1 MYKDLLERLVRK
13 NSSKILLVIMD
24 GLGGLPFHP
33 GGGTELEEADA
44 PEIDN
49 LARASA
55 IGLHDP
61 IAPGITPGSG
71 PAHLGVFGYDPLKWD
86 IGRGVLAALGIGF
99 DLTKDD
105 LAARGNFAT
114 MDGAGNI
121 TDRRAGRIST
131 ETNTDLCR
139 LLDGM
144 KLGDVEVIVRTVKE
158 HRAAIVFR
166 GGDFSDRLAD
176 SDPQV
181 TGVPPRPV
189 VAEEPG
195 AEASADLANAF
206 VREANERLKDR
217 HPANTVLLRGFAK
230 LPDIPSFE
238 SRYGMKACAIATYPM
253 YKGLARLVGM
263 DVLDAGDSLET
274 QIEMLKK
281 VWQDYDFFF
290 FHYKYTDSRGEDGDF
305 GAKVKAIEDFDRHLP
320 ELTGLSPDVIVLTGD
335 HSTPSALKSHSW
347 HPVPLLLWSR
357 YVIPDLAGFDER
369 SCSRGGLGRLRALEI
384 MPLAMANALRLE
396 KYGA

>member
-1 MYKDLLERLVRK
+1 MYDGLLGRLVKK
-13 NSSKILLVIMD
+13 NSSKVMLVIMD
-24 GLGGLPFHP
+24 GLGGLPFSP
-33 GGGTELEEADA
+33 GGGTELEEANA
-44 PEIDN
+44 PEIDK
-49 LARASA
+49 LAKTSA
-55 IGLHDP
+55 LGLHDP

-71 PAHLGVFGYDPLKWD
+71 PAHLGVFGYDPLEWD

-99 DLTKDD
+99 DLKKDD

-114 MDGAGNI
+114 IDDAGNI

-131 ETNTDLCR
+131 ETNEELCR
-139 LLDGM
+139 VLDGM
-144 KLGDVEVIVRTVKE
+144 KFGDVEVIVKTVKE
-158 HRAAIVFR
+158 HRAAIIFR
-166 GGDFSDRLAD
+166 GGTFSDRLAD

-181 TGVPPRPV
+181 TGMPPRPV
-189 VAEEPG
+189 EAGEPG
-195 AEASADLANAF
+195 AQAGADLANAF
-206 VREANERLKDR
+206 VEEANKRLADR
-217 HPANTVLLRGFAK
+217 HPANTILLRGFAK

-238 SRYGMKACAIATYPM
+238 SRYKMRACAVATYPM

-263 DVLDAGDSLET
+263 DVLEAGDSLDT
-274 QIEMLKK
+274 QVDTLKR
-281 VWQDYDFFF
+281 VWNDYDFFF

-305 GAKVKAIEDFDRHLP
+305 DGKVRAIEDFDKYVP
-320 ELTGLSPDVIVLTGD
+320 ELTGLSPDVLVLTGD

-357 YVIPDLAGFDER
+357 YVIPDLVEFNER
-369 SCSRGGLGRLRALEI
+369 TCSRGSLGRMKAVEI